1 MHETTHLHINFKCPF
16 STSNLKWIEFLNYT
30 LQLLQLA
37 ESHRLRQDIKEM
49 RPWINDIPPVC
60 NANVRE
66 SLGIKGKWY
75 RCIRRSIV
83 IDDRPPRLTRICRR
97 PMEFFTCRHI
107 RTYIYTYVCTSIW
120 LCGGVEPIYCT
131 LEHVQTNRLRL
142 FEYICKSFDF
152 WVINLH
158 FIGLQWHHTMY
169 GNMNTIAIFFSKN
182 DSDKFSD

>member
-107 RTYIYTYVCTSIW
+107 RTYIYTYM
-120 LCGGVEPIYCT
+120 Y
-131 LEHVQTNRLRL
+131 VQAYDYVTVLNQ
-142 FEYICKSFDF
+142 
-152 WVINLH
+152 
-158 FIGLQWHHTMY
+158 FIVLW
-169 GNMNTIAIFFSKN
+169 NTFKQIVWGYSSTFVSHLIFG
-182 DSDKFSD
+182 